1 MTDPATIAL
10 ADAWASIDGKMEQF
24 RKGGDRRDSYVADA
38 TALRKRLRARGYKI
52 VPTGKGWLRRLFRC

>member
-10 ADAWASIDGKMEQF
+10 ADAWASIDGKLYDN
-24 RKGGDRRDSYVADA
+24 RIDKA